1 MENFLAV
8 MDWALKQRAGSP
20 HARFSIFRIRFE
32 DPQLLGSTYGAAG
45 ASRRLTEFGNSL
57 AATVRKGDIVTR
69 EIASFWVFTPECDND
84 VLGCRLCD
92 IVSKA
97 RRYDLDIS
105 QCSVG
110 AWIFPLG
117 EQQEIDARDMLSRL
131 DTLASAFAFDP
142 NQDCPVAWAAR
153 TGKPAAEFQGTARR
167 NCHRA
172 TTTPSS

>member
-153 TGKPAAEFQGTARR
+153 TGKPTAEFQGTARR

-172 TTTPSS
+172 TTTPGS

>member
-1 MENFLAV
+1 MAHFLAV
-8 MDWALKQRAGSP
+8 MDWALKQRTTSP
-20 HARFSIFRIRFE
+20 HARFSVFRIRFE

-57 AATVRKGDIVTR
+57 AATLRKGDIVTR
-69 EIASFWVFTPECDND
+69 EIASFWVFTPDCDNE

-105 QCSVG
+105 KCSVG

-117 EQQEIDARDMLSRL
+117 DEQAIEARDVLARL
-131 DTLASAFAFDP
+131 DTLPTAFAFDP

-153 TGKPAAEFQGTARR
+153 TGKSATEFPGTVRR
-167 NCHRA
+167 HCHRA
-172 TTTPSS
+172 TATAGS